1 MARERK
7 RHVERKEGSA
17 KAAPALVTR
26 ADSAA
31 TISPAKGRA
40 TANRVVNRRGASDLD
55 RLRAAR
61 ETVAALVLRDP
72 VYAPIFKRL
81 DDEIAAEEAALSQD
95 VVARA
100 RALLRH
106 RATGASNS

>member
-1 MARERK
+1 MARERT
-7 RHVERKEGSA
+7 RHAKQKEASA
-17 KAAPALVTR
+17 GPAPALPTL

-31 TISPAKGRA
+31 ALSPAKGRTKA
-40 TANRVVNRRGASDLD
+40 SRSVNRRGASDLD

-61 ETVAALVLRDP
+61 EIVAGLVLHDA
-72 VYAPIFKRL
+72 VYAPIFMRL